1 MRFKLNSPAIPISLG
16 VILRLLNI
24 KFILAGPVLKT
35 LIIDSAF
42 YHNRAMEIAGGDV
55 LGEGV
60 FFMSPLYSYLMGLIY
75 AVMGAH
81 PAVIA
86 IFQALLSGVTLWLL
100 WSLGKRI
107 AGESAGLIAVWLG
120 AFYPVWIYFDGVILT
135 ASLILFL
142 NTAGLWALV
151 RWFDGKHPGWLIMA
165 GLALGLSALA
175 RPGILFFVVFAGV
188 WLFIK
193 RYHLAAALLIIW
205 ALAAVSG
212 AAIRNIIVSGEFAL
226 TTASGG
232 MNFYVGSNPKAT
244 GLYVE
249 PDFLNSAEPDYE
261 LQDYMNEAK
270 RLSWKDLNAVETSRF
285 WYKMGLLYLI
295 EHPLRAVELWWN
307 KIFYF
312 WNNLEAP
319 NNVSIYL
326 VKRYSPVVKYIPW
339 GFGILAALG
348 LIGLMT
354 LPSSPAKT
362 LIWIYLIS
370 LLAVNM
376 LYFTSSE
383 FRFPAVAPLLIGAG
397 IGIEKIAGWVRD
409 KWVDWR
415 IIVLAV
421 AMLFFTH
428 YQTTTAQKLTQPG
441 MDYFNLGSVSLKQG
455 DYDSAE
461 RFFLQSLAEDANF
474 IDGHMGLGTTLLE
487 KGDYVRA
494 AAEFNAAGYP
504 VTPEF
509 LREQKALENREP
521 TTDY

>member
-1 MRFKLNSPAIPISLG
+1 MRFKLNSPAIPIVLG

-42 YHNRAMEIAGGDV
+42 YHNRAMEIAGGDI

-75 AVMGAH
+75 AVIGAH

-86 IFQALLSGVTLWLL
+86 IFQALLSGVTLWLV

-120 AFYPVWIYFDGVILT
+120 AFYQVWIYFDGVMLT

-261 LQDYMNEAK
+261 LQDYINEAK
-270 RLSWKDLNAVETSRF
+270 RLSWKDLTAVETSRF
-285 WYKMGLLYLI
+285 WYRVGLLYLI
-295 EHPLRAVELWWN
+295 EHPFRAVELWWN
-307 KIFYF
+307 KFFYF
-312 WNNLEAP
+312 WNNLEAA

-339 GFGILAALG
+339 GFGILASLG
-348 LIGLMT
+348 LIGLGT
-354 LPSSPAKT
+354 LPASPAKR
-362 LIWIYLIS
+362 LIWLYIVS
-370 LLAVNM
+370 LLGVNM

-383 FRFPAVAPLLIGAG
+383 FRFPAVTPILIGAG
-397 IGIEKIAGWVRD
+397 IGIGKIAGWVRD
-409 KWVDWR
+409 KWADWR
-415 IIVLAV
+415 IIVLGV

-428 YQTTTAQKLTQPG
+428 YHTTTAQKLTKPR

-455 DYDSAE
+455 DFDSAE

-474 IDGHMGLGTTLLE
+474 IEGHMGLGTTLLE

-509 LREQKALENREP
+509 LQEQKALEDRELK
-521 TTDY
+521 TEN